1 MTDVTSIA
9 GPMWAAISWIIVRP
23 QGVTLVGNINPRLY
37 ELGNFQWSISEF
49 HDITAGNN
57 DDSGIAGYAAE
68 PGIDLV
74 TGWGS
79 STLLRAITESCGS
92 GAAMKEA
99 AYPSA

>member
-1 MTDVTSIA
+1 MVNL
-9 GPMWAAISWIIVRP
+9 GVPRYHRPAI
-23 QGVTLVGNINPRLY
+23 
-37 ELGNFQWSISEF
+37 
-49 HDITAGNN
+49 N